1 MPHFELLNSPSVWQ
15 SLTHFWRFDDM
26 NVVWVL
32 AGSMLLGISASVIG
46 GFALLRK
53 RALIGDAL
61 AHAALPGV
69 MMAFLLLQTRDP
81 WVMLLGAMISS
92 FVGFY
97 LIDWLPKHT
106 KIKADAAL
114 AITLSFFFA
123 LGLMLLSYIQGLEV
137 ENKSG
142 LDKILFGQAAAMT
155 RDDINLL
162 LAVTIFVLIN
172 VVMFFHKLRL
182 IAFNRQYART
192 LGVNVTGYEL
202 LLALLIVLAVVV
214 GLQLVGV
221 VLMAAVLLT
230 PAAAARFW
238 SNQLA
243 RILMIAAALG
253 AISALVST
261 HISYLAPAMPT
272 GPWMVVNLAL
282 LFFIS
287 LLFAPYK
294 GLLNRALQRRRLG
307 RKIAKEN
314 VLRTLYKLLERNDFK
329 DSLFHYAEIQAQRSL
344 ELNTLKHTLNLLAKK
359 GLVHVTSNG
368 IALTPAGLE
377 QAALLTHRHRLWEN
391 YLNQEVALN
400 GAQAH
405 KQAERIEHILTDAQ
419 ANQIE
424 YDMGISA
431 EKTLSAP
438 MITPK
443 GVNV

>member
-1 MPHFELLNSPSVWQ
+1 MPNFELLNSPTVWEN
-15 SLTHFWRFDDM
+15 LIAFWRFDDQ
-26 NVVWVL
+26 NVAWVL
-32 AGSMLLGISASVIG
+32 LGSVLLGVSASVIG

-81 WVMLLGAMISS
+81 WIMLLGAMFSS

-106 KIKADAAL
+106 KLKADAAL

-142 LDKILFGQAAAMT
+142 LDKILFGQAASMT

-162 LAVTIFVLIN
+162 LVVTLFVLVN
-172 VVMFFHKLRL
+172 VVLFFDKFRL
-182 IAFNRQYART
+182 IAFNRQYAQT
-192 LGVNVTGYEL
+192 LGVKVNRYEL

-243 RILMIAAALG
+243 RILMIAAVLG
-253 AISALVST
+253 ALSALIST

-272 GPWMVVNLAL
+272 GPWMVVSLSI

-287 LLFAPYK
+287 LLFAPHK
-294 GLLNRALQRRRLG
+294 GLLNRARQRQQLG
-307 RKIAKEN
+307 RKVAEEN
-314 VLRTLYKLLERNDFK
+314 ILRTLFKLLERKEFK
-329 DSLFHYAEIQAQRSL
+329 ETIFNHSDIQTLRSM
-344 ELNTLKHTLNLLAKK
+344 ELSTLKSTLSLLAKK
-359 GLVHVTSNG
+359 GLVQLSTQGVT
-368 IALTPAGLE
+368 LTPAGLE
-377 QAALLTHRHRLWEN
+377 QAGLLTHRHRLWES
-391 YLNQEVALN
+391 YLNQEVELD

-405 KQAERIEHILTDAQ
+405 KQAERIEHILTAAQ
-419 ANQIE
+419 AEQLEQQMGLRAKTQGNQH
-424 YDMGISA
+424 D
-431 EKTLSAP
+431 
-438 MITPK
+438 
-443 GVNV
+443 

>member
-1 MPHFELLNSPSVWQ
+1 MPNFELLNSPSVWENL
-15 SLTHFWRFDDM
+15 LTFWRFDDQ
-26 NVVWVL
+26 NVAWVL
-32 AGSMLLGISASVIG
+32 LGSVLLGVSASVIG

-81 WVMLLGAMISS
+81 WVMLLGAMLSS
-92 FVGFY
+92 FAGFF

-137 ENKSG
+137 PNKSG

-155 RDDINLL
+155 RDDIHLL
-162 LAVTIFVLIN
+162 LIVTVFVLIN
-172 VVMFFHKLRL
+172 VLLFFHKFRL
-182 IAFNRQYART
+182 IAFNRQYAHT
-192 LGVNVTGYEL
+192 LGVKVNGYEL

-243 RILMIAAALG
+243 RILIIAAALG
-253 AISALVST
+253 ALSAFIST
-261 HISYLAPAMPT
+261 HISYMAPAMPT
-272 GPWMVVNLAL
+272 GPWMVVSLSI

-287 LLFAPYK
+287 LLLAPHK
-294 GLLNRALQRRRLG
+294 GLLNRLRQRRQLG
-307 RKIAKEN
+307 RKVAAEN
-314 VLRTLYKLLERNDFK
+314 ILRTLYKLLERKEFK
-329 DSLFHYAEIQAQRSL
+329 ATIFHHADIQTLRSIDSD
-344 ELNTLKHTLNLLAKK
+344 TLKTTLRLLAKK
-359 GLVHVTSNG
+359 DLVAISAQGV
-368 IALTPAGLE
+368 ALTPAGLE
-377 QAALLTHRHRLWEN
+377 QAGLLTHRHRLWEN
-391 YLNQEVALN
+391 YLNQEVELD

-405 KQAERIEHILTDAQ
+405 KQAERIEHILTAAQ
-419 ANQIE
+419 AEQLEQEMAIRAQKTQH
-424 YDMGISA
+424 DSSSA
-431 EKTLSAP
+431 Q
-438 MITPK
+438 
-443 GVNV
+443 GNRHD